1 MQTKLPATKGNRNMK
16 ERLLKIW
23 TFIKEMYA
31 EWQADACFQ
40 LAAALSYYSVFS
52 LAPIIV
58 VAVSVAGYF
67 FGRDAVTGEM
77 YEQIRGLIGPDGAT
91 AIQKMVESAY
101 LQDRGLFPTVIGLLT
116 LLFSATIA
124 FTALQDAL
132 NKIYKV
138 QADPQSGI
146 LAMVINRLLS
156 FALVLA
162 IGFLLMVS
170 LTVDIIINVLDD
182 YIQRILVD
190 YSIYLIRAIQIGI
203 SFSIITL
210 LFAMIFKFLPD
221 VKIRWQNVWRG
232 AILTAGLFT
241 LGKSLIGLY
250 LGQSDLT
257 STYGAAASIVI
268 ILLWVN
274 YSSWIL
280 FIGAE
285 YIYVYAKRRGEEI
298 LPSHYAKKI
307 RYGRRE
313 SAVKAVDAPG
323 GNADAAGRPYSGTDT
338 TTTVDGQAGIKK

>member
-1 MQTKLPATKGNRNMK
+1 MK

-23 TFIKEMYA
+23 TFIKDMYA

-58 VAVSVAGYF
+58 VAISVAGYF
-67 FGRDAVTGEM
+67 FGREAVTGEM
-77 YEQIRGLIGPDGAT
+77 YQQIRGLIGPDGAA
-91 AIQKMVESAY
+91 AIQGMVESAY
-101 LQDRGLFPTVIGLLT
+101 LQERGLLPTVIGLLT
-116 LLFSATIA
+116 LLFSATVA

-146 LAMVINRLLS
+146 VAMIFNRLLS

-190 YSIYLIRAIQIGI
+190 YSLYVIRAIQIAI

-210 LFAMIFKFLPD
+210 LFALIFKFLPD
-221 VKIRWQNVWRG
+221 VKIRWRHVWKG
-232 AILTAGLFT
+232 SILTAGLFT

-250 LGQSDLT
+250 LGESDLT

-280 FIGAE
+280 FVGAE
-285 YIYVYAKRRGEEI
+285 YIYVYVKRRGEEI
-298 LPSHYAKKI
+298 QPSNYAKKI

-313 SAVKAVDAPG
+313 EAVKAVDAPDNNG
-323 GNADAAGRPYSGTDT
+323 SSDGKPYPGTAATAANGR
-338 TTTVDGQAGIKK
+338 AGVKK

>member
-1 MQTKLPATKGNRNMK
+1 MK

-23 TFIKEMYA
+23 TFIKDMYA

-58 VAVSVAGYF
+58 VAISVAGYF
-67 FGRDAVTGEM
+67 FGREAVTGEM
-77 YEQIRGLIGPDGAT
+77 YEQIRELIGPDGAK
-91 AIQKMVESAY
+91 AIQGMVESAY
-101 LQDRGLFPTVIGLLT
+101 LQERGLFPTVIGLLM
-116 LLFSATIA
+116 LLFSATVA

-146 LAMVINRLLS
+146 LSMVINRLLS

-210 LFAMIFKFLPD
+210 LFALIFKFLPD
-221 VKIRWQNVWRG
+221 VKIRWRHVWKG

-285 YIYVYAKRRGEEI
+285 YIYVYVKRRGEEI
-298 LPSHYAKKI
+298 EPSHYAKKI

-313 SAVKAVDAPG
+313 SAVKAVDAPDNN
-323 GNADAAGRPYSGTDT
+323 GNADGRPYSGTT
-338 TTTVDGQAGIKK
+338 ASPASSHTGAKK

>member
-1 MQTKLPATKGNRNMK
+1 MVNMK
-16 ERLLKIW
+16 KYVVNTW

-31 EWQADACFQ
+31 EWQADSCFQ

-58 VAVSVAGYF
+58 VVISVAGYF
-67 FGRDAVTGEM
+67 FGREAVSGEM
-77 YEQIRGLIGPDGAT
+77 YEQIRGLIGADGAS
-91 AIQKMVESAY
+91 AIQGMVESAY
-101 LQDRGLFPTVIGLLT
+101 LQERGLFPTIVGLLT
-116 LLFSATIA
+116 LLFSATVA

-138 QADPQSGI
+138 QADPNSGI
-146 LAMVINRLLS
+146 MAMVINRLLS

-170 LTVDIIINVLDD
+170 LTIDVIINVLDD
-182 YIQRILVD
+182 YIQRVLVD
-190 YSIYLIRAIQIGI
+190 YSIYLIRGIQIAI
-203 SFSIITL
+203 SFAIITL
-210 LFAMIFKFLPD
+210 LFALIFKFLPD
-221 VKIRWQNVWRG
+221 VKIRWRHVWKG
-232 AILTAGLFT
+232 AVLTAALFT
-241 LGKSLIGLY
+241 LGKSLIGFY

-274 YSSWIL
+274 YSSYIL

-285 YIYVYAKRRGEEI
+285 YIYVHVKRKGEEI
-298 LPSHYAKKI
+298 EPSHYAKKI

-313 SAVKAVDAPG
+313 EAVKP
-323 GNADAAGRPYSGTDT
+323 AAGTDT
-338 TTTVDGQAGIKK
+338 DTEARPHPSTVASSQSSPAQLGR

>member
-1 MQTKLPATKGNRNMK
+1 MK
-16 ERLLKIW
+16 KQLLKIW
-23 TFIKEMYA
+23 TFIKDMYA

-58 VAVSVAGYF
+58 VAISVAGYF

-77 YEQIRGLIGPDGAT
+77 YEQIRGLIGPDGAA
-91 AIQKMVESAY
+91 AIQGMVESAY
-101 LQDRGLFPTVIGLLT
+101 LQERGLFPTVIGLLT
-116 LLFSATIA
+116 LLFSATVA

-146 LAMVINRLLS
+146 VSMIINRLLS

-190 YSIYLIRAIQIGI
+190 YSIYFIRAIQIGI

-210 LFAMIFKFLPD
+210 LFALIFKFLPD
-221 VKIRWQNVWRG
+221 VKIRWRNVWRG

-250 LGQSDLT
+250 LGESNLT

-280 FIGAE
+280 FVGAE
-285 YIYVYAKRRGEEI
+285 YIYVYVKRRGEEI
-298 LPSHYAKKI
+298 EPSHYAKKI

-313 SAVKAVDAPG
+313 GAVKAVDAPDTNTNG
-323 GNADAAGRPYSGTDT
+323 QPYSDSASSA
-338 TTTVDGQAGIKK
+338 DGPARMNK

>member
-1 MQTKLPATKGNRNMK
+1 MK
-16 ERLLKIW
+16 ERLLKFW

-67 FGRDAVTGEM
+67 FGREAVTGEM

-146 LAMVINRLLS
+146 VAMVINRLLS

-313 SAVKAVDAPG
+313 SAVKAVDAPDS
-323 GNADAAGRPYSGTDT
+323 NADAAGRPYSGTDT

>member
-1 MQTKLPATKGNRNMK
+1 MK
-16 ERLLKIW
+16 KFFLNTWSFMKD
-23 TFIKEMYA
+23 MYA
-31 EWQADACFQ
+31 EWQADSCFQ

-58 VAVSVAGYF
+58 VVISVAGYF
-67 FGRDAVTGEM
+67 FGREAVTGEM
-77 YEQIRGLIGPDGAT
+77 YEQIRELIGPDGAS

-101 LQDRGLFPTVIGLLT
+101 LQDRGLFPTVVGLLT

-138 QADPQSGI
+138 QADTQNGI
-146 LAMVINRLLS
+146 LSVVINRLLS

-162 IGFLLMVS
+162 IGFLLMIS

-182 YIQRILVD
+182 YIQRVLVD

-203 SFSIITL
+203 SFTIITL
-210 LFAMIFKFLPD
+210 LFAFIFKFLPD
-221 VKIRWQNVWRG
+221 ARIKWRNVWKG
-232 AILTAGLFT
+232 AILTAALFT
-241 LGKSLIGLY
+241 LGKSLIGFY
-250 LGQSDLT
+250 LGQSNLT
-257 STYGAAASIVI
+257 STYGAAASIVL

-280 FIGAE
+280 FVGAE
-285 YIYVYAKRRGEEI
+285 YIYVHAKRRGEDI
-298 LPSHYAKKI
+298 HPSNYARKI

-313 SAVKAVDAPG
+313 GAIKPADDQEVTESHAYDAPVVPSG
-323 GNADAAGRPYSGTDT
+323 EDQTAKGR
-338 TTTVDGQAGIKK
+338 

>member
-1 MQTKLPATKGNRNMK
+1 MK
-16 ERLLKIW
+16 QQLLKTW
-23 TFIKEMYA
+23 TFIKDMYA

-58 VAVSVAGYF
+58 VAISVAGYF

-77 YEQIRGLIGPDGAT
+77 YEQIRGLIGADGAA
-91 AIQKMVESAY
+91 AIQGMVESAY
-101 LQDRGLFPTVIGLLT
+101 LQERGLFPTVIGLLT
-116 LLFSATIA
+116 LLFSATVA

-146 LAMVINRLLS
+146 VSMIINRLLS

-190 YSIYLIRAIQIGI
+190 YSIYFIRAIQIGI

-221 VKIRWQNVWRG
+221 VKIRWRNVWRG

-250 LGQSDLT
+250 LGESNLT

-280 FIGAE
+280 FVGAE
-285 YIYVYAKRRGEEI
+285 YIYVYVKRRGEEI
-298 LPSHYAKKI
+298 EPSHYAKKI

-313 SAVKAVDAPG
+313 SAVKAVDAPDT
-323 GNADAAGRPYSGTDT
+323 NTNGRPYSDNASSS
-338 TTTVDGQAGIKK
+338 DGPARMNK

>member
-1 MQTKLPATKGNRNMK
+1 MK

-146 LAMVINRLLS
+146 VAMVINRLLS

>member
-1 MQTKLPATKGNRNMK
+1 MK
-16 ERLLKIW
+16 KFFLNIW
-23 TFIKEMYA
+23 SFMKDMYA
-31 EWQADACFQ
+31 EWQADNCFQ

-58 VAVSVAGYF
+58 VAISVAGYF
-67 FGRDAVTGEM
+67 FGREAVSGEM
-77 YEQIRGLIGPDGAT
+77 YEQIRDLIGSEGAA
-91 AIQKMVESAY
+91 AIQTMVESAY
-101 LQDRGLFPTVIGLLT
+101 LQERGLFPTVIGLLT

-146 LAMVINRLLS
+146 MAMVINRLLS

-170 LTVDIIINVLDD
+170 LAVDIIINVLDD
-182 YIQRILVD
+182 YIQRVLVD

-203 SFSIITL
+203 SFTIITL
-210 LFAMIFKFLPD
+210 LFAFIFKFLPD
-221 VKIRWQNVWRG
+221 AKIKWRNVWQG
-232 AILTAGLFT
+232 AILTAALFT

-250 LGQSDLT
+250 LGQSNLT

-285 YIYVYAKRRGEEI
+285 YIYVQTKRRGEEI
-298 LPSHYAKKI
+298 QPSHYARKI

-313 SAVKAVDAPG
+313 ESIKSANG
-323 GNADAAGRPYSGTDT
+323 QEAAAQRPYSTATQTKGRPGTSN
-338 TTTVDGQAGIKK
+338 

>member
-1 MQTKLPATKGNRNMK
+1 MK
-16 ERLLKIW
+16 KFFLNIW
-23 TFIKEMYA
+23 SFMKDMYA
-31 EWQADACFQ
+31 EWQADSCFQ

-58 VAVSVAGYF
+58 VVISVAGYF
-67 FGRDAVTGEM
+67 FGREAVSGEM
-77 YEQIRGLIGPDGAT
+77 YEQIRQLIGPDGAS

-101 LQDRGLFPTVIGLLT
+101 LQERGLFPTVIGLLT
-116 LLFSATIA
+116 LLFSATVA

-138 QADPQSGI
+138 AVDPQSGI
-146 LAMVINRLLS
+146 VAMVINRLLS

-162 IGFLLMVS
+162 FGFLLMVS
-170 LTVDIIINVLDD
+170 LTVDIVINVLDD
-182 YIQRILVD
+182 YIQRVLVD
-190 YSIYLIRAIQIGI
+190 YSIYLIRAIQISI
-203 SFSIITL
+203 SFAIITL
-210 LFAMIFKFLPD
+210 LFAFIFKFLPD
-221 VKIRWQNVWRG
+221 AKIKWRNVWQG
-232 AILTAGLFT
+232 SVLTASLFT

-285 YIYVYAKRRGEEI
+285 YIYVQTKRRGEEI
-298 LPSHYAKKI
+298 KPSHYARKI

-313 SAVKAVDAPG
+313 ESVKPATDEVETAQQPYSP
-323 GNADAAGRPYSGTDT
+323 ATTTQTKGRPGTSN
-338 TTTVDGQAGIKK
+338 

>member
-1 MQTKLPATKGNRNMK
+1 MK

-23 TFIKEMYA
+23 TFIKDMYA

-67 FGRDAVTGEM
+67 FGREAVTGEM
-77 YEQIRGLIGPDGAT
+77 YEQIRDLIGSDGAA

-101 LQDRGLFPTVIGLLT
+101 LQDRGLFPTVVGLLT

-221 VKIRWQNVWRG
+221 VKIRWRHVWKG
-232 AILTAGLFT
+232 AILTAALFT

-250 LGQSDLT
+250 LGKSDLT

-285 YIYVYAKRRGEEI
+285 YIYVYVKRRGEEI

-313 SAVKAVDAPG
+313 SDVKAVDTP
-323 GNADAAGRPYSGTDT
+323 DAAEGRPYSGTDT
-338 TTTVDGQAGIKK
+338 TTANGQAGIKK